1 MSRKSRQH
9 GYMVD
14 EAGASALEQWPTEHM
29 PGLAP
34 WKASVSNIEL
44 HLKVRAIVGQT
55 QRALLEDPTR
65 DLVST
70 LREAVDEF
78 APGDSRGIDWTALEL
93 IAGKRHST
101 IDRGRGQVTDKAVT
115 RLRLS
120 FVDLAKAVLYADES
134 LRREADDQR
143 AVNSMAMEVLRWARD
158 VDTSDPMLARPR
170 ESSSPVL
177 ERLRKVSDLM
187 RMSTDE
193 GSARYRAVELLRPVA
208 VAMERTRPGVSWTHP
223 LDESLAAGQQ
233 TRDQGESIF
242 DRAIDVAA
250 EENIRLSLILR
261 ELPPRPTLLEQV
273 RTHFKTMRSMPGQ
286 VRVAPVAAAVQL
298 QH

>member
-1 MSRKSRQH
+1 MSGTSRQH
-9 GYMVD
+9 GYMAD
-14 EAGASALEQWPTEHM
+14 ETGVSALEQWPTEQM
-29 PGLAP
+29 PGLQP
-34 WKASVSNIEL
+34 WKASVSDIEVL
-44 HLKVRAIVGQT
+44 LKVRAIVRRT
-55 QRALLEDPTR
+55 QQALLEDPAR
-65 DLVST
+65 DLVSV
-70 LREAVDEF
+70 LLEAVEEV
-78 APGDSRGIDWTALEL
+78 APDDTRGIDWTALEL

-101 IDRGRGQVTDKAVT
+101 IDRSRVQVTGRAVT

-158 VDTSDPMLARPR
+158 VDTSDPRLAGTR

-177 ERLRKVSDLM
+177 ERLRRVSDLM

-193 GSARYRAVELLRPVA
+193 GSPRYRAVDLLRPVA

-223 LDESLAAGQQ
+223 LDESLASGQQ

-242 DRAIDVAA
+242 DRAIEVAA

-261 ELPPRPTLLEQV
+261 ELPPRPTLVEQV
-273 RTHFKTMRSMPGQ
+273 RAHFKTMRSMPGQ
-286 VRVAPVAAAVQL
+286 VRMAPVAASVEL